1 MDIISEAGISE
12 TYDLNQADLGIVQI
26 DEGGKSMTLTIT
38 RPIADF
44 HPLDDEFGGIAQI
57 CASMPLVP
65 RPEVARPGSS
75 NGNDGGLL
83 ARPEMGEAD
92 ETPNER
98 PDNIQEALFTRPIPI
113 TRSLNDGGHS
123 EERVEEEEGIRSL
136 NSRDGQTF
144 EERDNQRRSS
154 SSYPA
159 RLLNGVR
166 ETMWSLTTSR
176 GMQQLPLPQQSDVE
190 TADVCLSITLGDSF
204 DGSPFPTVI
213 PPSGLQV
220 CHCDSSNACI
230 DESTP
235 SSPVVSGTNQDN
247 NELRICLSGLGN
259 NPLVDIPFLQLDGG
273 PSGESTVLIP
283 YGDGANINDSTAA
296 NGLLLLH
303 PEATFELQPGG
314 QAVMTFPLE
323 DIFTDPSQPPGVVTV
338 SGMVLLGD
346 SEESFQLV
354 VDFSESESET
364 PDVLEELNLSNVKE
378 VVSSSRSSFI
388 CCNSCALDI
397 SHVVYPMFFLFLS
410 NVGWM

>member
-1 MDIISEAGISE
+1 
-12 TYDLNQADLGIVQI
+12 
-26 DEGGKSMTLTIT
+26 
-38 RPIADF
+38 
-44 HPLDDEFGGIAQI
+44 
-57 CASMPLVP
+57 
-65 RPEVARPGSS
+65 
-75 NGNDGGLL
+75 
-83 ARPEMGEAD
+83 
-92 ETPNER
+92 
-98 PDNIQEALFTRPIPI
+98 
-113 TRSLNDGGHS
+113 
-123 EERVEEEEGIRSL
+123 
-136 NSRDGQTF
+136 
-144 EERDNQRRSS
+144 
-154 SSYPA
+154 
-159 RLLNGVR
+159 
-166 ETMWSLTTSR
+166 
-176 GMQQLPLPQQSDVE
+176 MQQLPLPQQSDVE

-230 DESTP
+230 DDENTP
-235 SSPVVSGTNQDN
+235 SSPVVSATNQDSG
-247 NELRICLSGLGN
+247 ELRICLSGLGN
-259 NPLVDIPFLQLDGG
+259 NPLVDIPFLQLDVG
-273 PSGESTVLIP
+273 PSGESTVIIP

-303 PEATFELQPGG
+303 PEATFELKPDG

-388 CCNSCALDI
+388 CCNSCAFGI